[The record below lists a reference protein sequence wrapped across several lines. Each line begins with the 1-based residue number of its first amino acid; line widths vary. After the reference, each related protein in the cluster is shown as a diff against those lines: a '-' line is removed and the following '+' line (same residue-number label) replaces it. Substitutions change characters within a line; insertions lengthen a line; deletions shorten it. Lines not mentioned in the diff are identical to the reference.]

1 MINVSAASI
10 RRPLPAILAFALA
23 TIGGLLAFR
32 DMGVAD
38 FPDIDIPIVRVK
50 VTYAGASPGQLETE
64 VTRKVEDAIA
74 NLQGI
79 DKLTSTV
86 MDGAST
92 TVIEFELERDIDAAL
107 AEVRDAISRIRSDLP
122 QDINEPNIS
131 QVNIAGGN
139 LITFAVFSASLDV
152 ADLSWFVDDQ
162 VNKALLAV
170 PGVGSVSRVGGIDRE
185 VRVDLDPTA
194 LSAWGLS
201 AGEVSRQLRRVQAE
215 LPGGRA
221 NWSGGEQS
229 VRLLG
234 TVENFE
240 ALKAF
245 PIALQDGRRLRLD
258 QLATVTDGA
267 AERRQ
272 LALLGDEEVVAFSIQ
287 RARGATEVE
296 VAEGARKALDTLRAA
311 YPSIEIR
318 QVSSIVER
326 VEQNFVASMHML
338 LEGALLAVVVVWFFL
353 RDWRATWITAAA
365 LPLSIIPTFLLM
377 QWMGFTLNTVTL
389 LALSL
394 VVGILVDDAIV
405 EIENIVRHQR
415 EGKEPLRAAMEAA
428 DEIGVAVIATSL
440 TIAAVF
446 LPVTF
451 MPGIPGRFFQHF
463 GFTAVAAVLLSLAVA
478 RMLTPMMAAYLI
490 RPNDKAEIR
499 PRWLDSYVVMADWTL
514 HHRFRT
520 LVAATLVFFLSMSL
534 LWFLPTGFI
543 PKDDLDESLVR
554 IELAPGASLADTRA
568 VAERA
573 VALLQ
578 EEPDVVSIFTAIGA
592 PQASNAPGGRT
603 TAGDVRSASLTV
615 NRLTGSERI
624 RNQTEFEAVARELLD
639 TLPGVRTSF
648 GMGDSGET
656 VTVVLAGNDAGLLNQ
671 TAAEVERELRSI
683 SGLGRVRSS
692 AALLRPEV
700 LVRPDFARAA
710 DLGVTTEALADTI
723 RIATSG
729 DVNFRLPKLNLPT
742 RQVPIRVQLIDAARQ
757 DPSTLALLRVPA
769 AGGSVPL
776 SSVASIELGSGPAE
790 IDRFQRMR
798 NVNIDVELNGRP
810 LSEVEKLVEQAPTLQ
825 ALPEGIVRGMTGDSE
840 RQSELFG
847 SFIIAMFT
855 GVFCVYAIL
864 AILFNHAIIPV
875 SLLIALPMSIG
886 GAFGGLLL
894 TGNALTMPALIGML
908 MLMGIAVKNSILLVD
923 YAIIAEERGLPR
935 HEAIIDA
942 CRKRARPIVMTSI
955 AMGAGMLPVALGLSG
970 DSTFRAPMGIAV
982 IGGLV
987 SSTVLSLL
995 VVPAAYSF
1003 VAEVV
1008 ERLGWRVRS
1017 D

>member
-1 MINVSAASI
+1 MMNVSAASI

-23 TIGGLLAFR
+23 TVGGLLAFR
-32 DMGVAD
+32 DMGIAD
-38 FPDIDIPIVRVK
+38 FPDIDIPIVRVQ
-50 VTYAGASPGQLETE
+50 VTYSGASPGQLETE

-79 DKLTSTV
+79 DKLTSKV

-139 LITFAVFSASLDV
+139 LITFAVFSDSLDV

-170 PGVGSVSRVGGIDRE
+170 PGVGNVSRVGGIDRE

-234 TVENFE
+234 TVESFE

-272 LALLGDEEVVAFSIQ
+272 LALLGEEEVVAFSIQ

-296 VAEGARKALDTLRAA
+296 VAEGARKALDALRQT

-338 LEGALLAVVVVWFFL
+338 LEGAFLAVVVVWFFL

-389 LALSL
+389 LAMSL

-415 EGKEPLRAAMEAA
+415 EGKEPRRAAMEAA

-490 RPNDKAEIR
+490 RPNDRPEIR
-499 PRWLDSYVVMADWTL
+499 PRWLESYAVMADWTL
-514 HHRFRT
+514 HHRVRT
-520 LVAATLVFFLSMSL
+520 LAAATLVFVLSMSL
-534 LWFLPTGFI
+534 LIFLPTGFI

-554 IELAPGASLADTRA
+554 IELAPGASLEDTRA

-573 VALLQ
+573 VAMLQ
-578 EEPDVVSIFTAIGA
+578 GEPDVVSIFTAIGA
-592 PQASNAPGGRT
+592 PLASNAPGGRT
-603 TAGDVRSASLTV
+603 AAGDVRSASLTV
-615 NRLTGSERI
+615 NRLTGGERI
-624 RNQTEFEAVARELLD
+624 RNQEEFEAAARELLD

-683 SGLGRVRSS
+683 DGLGRVRSS

-710 DLGVTTEALADTI
+710 DLGVTTESLADTI

-729 DVNFRLPKLNLPT
+729 DVSFRLPKLNLPT

-790 IDRFQRMR
+790 VDRFQRMR

-810 LSEVEKLVEQAPTLQ
+810 LSEVEELVEQAPTLQ
-825 ALPEGIVRGMTGDSE
+825 SLPEGIVRGMTGDAE

-847 SFIIAMFT
+847 NFIIAMFT

-923 YAIIAEERGLPR
+923 YALIAEERGLPR

-955 AMGAGMLPVALGLSG
+955 AMGAGMLPVALGLNG

>member
-1 MINVSAASI
+1 
-10 RRPLPAILAFALA
+10 
-23 TIGGLLAFR
+23 
-32 DMGVAD
+32 
-38 FPDIDIPIVRVK
+38 
-50 VTYAGASPGQLETE
+50 
-64 VTRKVEDAIA
+64 
-74 NLQGI
+74 
-79 DKLTSTV
+79 
-86 MDGAST
+86 
-92 TVIEFELERDIDAAL
+92 
-107 AEVRDAISRIRSDLP
+107 
-122 QDINEPNIS
+122 
-131 QVNIAGGN
+131 
-139 LITFAVFSASLDV
+139 
-152 ADLSWFVDDQ
+152 
-162 VNKALLAV
+162 
-170 PGVGSVSRVGGIDRE
+170 
-185 VRVDLDPTA
+185 
-194 LSAWGLS
+194 
-201 AGEVSRQLRRVQAE
+201 
-215 LPGGRA
+215 A

-534 LWFLPTGFI
+534 LLFLPTGFI

-825 ALPEGIVRGMTGDSE
+825 ALPEGIVRGMTGDAE

-847 SFIIAMFT
+847 NFIIAMFT